1 MNTVLSNS
9 SNKHTQMDTVQLA
22 YPTEFLVFETEQTG
36 AFGEQLDFDDWQWV
50 VCIEIALRVPPTC
63 KRQHANY
70 ATYTNDSSSNVSL
83 YATASIVMEDGR

>member
-1 MNTVLSNS
+1 MTKIAHPAKLFVLE
-9 SNKHTQMDTVQLA
+9 TQHA
-22 YPTEFLVFETEQTG
+22 R

-83 YATASIVMEDGR
+83 YATASIVMVDGR